1 MRLCAGR
8 REAPP
13 GAQSVEK
20 QGMHHLSVRL
30 PALLLLLF
38 FLGACTKSPT
48 AATPVATPPLGQAPA
63 GEKLFNATLQL
74 VGAPTC
80 SVCHVL
86 NPGDEPIVGPNLSN
100 LAKEAGTRKPGMS
113 AKTYLREALLEPNTF
128 VVEGYQAG
136 IMPQNYGDLL
146 TEPQLED
153 LVAYLLTLGE

>member
-1 MRLCAGR
+1 M
-8 REAPP
+8 
-13 GAQSVEK
+13 
-20 QGMHHLSVRL
+20 
-30 PALLLLLF
+30 
-38 FLGACTKSPT
+38 
-48 AATPVATPPLGQAPA
+48 
-63 GEKLFNATLQL
+63 
-74 VGAPTC
+74 
-80 SVCHVL
+80 
-86 NPGDEPIVGPNLSN
+86 GPNLSN